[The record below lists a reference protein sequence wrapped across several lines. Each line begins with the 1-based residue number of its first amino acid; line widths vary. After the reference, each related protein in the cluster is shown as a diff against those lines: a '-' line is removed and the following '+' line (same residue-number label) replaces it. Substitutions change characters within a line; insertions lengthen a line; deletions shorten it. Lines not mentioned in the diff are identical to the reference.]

1 MIETVVLDYLK
12 AHGLKVFTEVPAKP
26 PTEFYVLEKTGSSR
40 TEHIFESTFALQAY
54 GTSMLHA
61 AQMSEDAKRILENL
75 IALSSIS
82 RVSAIRDYNFTDP
95 TTKKYRYQIVFT
107 IIHY

>member
-1 MIETVVLDYLK
+1 MIETSVLNFLK
-12 AHGLKVFTEVPAKP
+12 AHDLDVYCEIPENAPA
-26 PTEFYVLEKTGSSR
+26 EFYVLEKTGSSR
-40 TEHIFESTFALQAY
+40 TEHVFESTFALQAY
-54 GTSMLHA
+54 GQTMYNA
-61 AQMSEDAKRILENL
+61 MQMSEDAKTILEEL
-75 IALSSIS
+75 ISLSSIS

>member
-1 MIETVVLDYLK
+1 MIETSVLNFLK
-12 AHGLKVFTEVPAKP
+12 AHNLDVFCEIPESAPA
-26 PTEFYVLEKTGSSR
+26 EFYVLEKTGSSR
-40 TEHIFESTFALQAY
+40 TEHVFESTFALQAY
-54 GTSMLHA
+54 GQTMYNA
-61 AQMSEDAKRILENL
+61 MQMSEDAKTILEEL
-75 IALSSIS
+75 ISLSSIS

>member
-1 MIETVVLDYLK
+1 MIETAVQDFLIMNGLD
-12 AHGLKVFTEVPAKP
+12 TSMEVPENAP
-26 PTEFYVLEKTGSSR
+26 AEFYVLEKTGSSR
-40 TEHIFESTFALQAY
+40 TEHVYESTFALQAY
-54 GTSMLHA
+54 GTSMLRA
-61 AQMSEDAKRILENL
+61 AQMSEDAKRIIEQL

-82 RVSAIRDYNFTDP
+82 RVSGIRDYNFTDP